1 MDFNILDEKFTENR
15 ARQLN
20 PLVLA
25 FVGDAVYESFV
36 RIYLTDKYDT
46 MTVNKL
52 HIKAIE
58 FVKAHAQSEF
68 MKEIYDDLDENE
80 KYIYK
85 RGRNAKSGTSPKN
98 ADICEYRTATG
109 FEALIGYLYI
119 TDKMERVNFILEK
132 IVDIKEEQDKIGR

>member
-1 MDFNILDEKFTENR
+1 MDFNSLDKKFTENR

-25 FVGDAVYESFV
+25 FVGDAVYENFV

-68 MKEIYDDLDENE
+68 MKKIYDDLNEDE

-132 IVDIKEEQDKIGR
+132 IVDIKEQQDKIGR